1 MTITACL
8 GKLAGVFGATMV
20 LVLGGCGSQPP
31 INGGTGGTGSGGT
44 GGGEPG
50 VCNVP
55 RYDFRTYTSGWANS
69 PSYGAATIYYPVGA
83 PEPLPGV
90 VIVPGFTA
98 LQNSI
103 ANWGTYLA
111 ARGFVTMTIDTNAT
125 GDFPAARATA
135 LLAALQT
142 LKNENGRAGS
152 PLNGKLRP
160 DSYALMGHSMGG
172 GGTLIASN
180 QNPPGVKAAV
190 PLTPWES
197 GRFTSNRVPTLYL
210 TGSVDTLVSPSM
222 ARGTYSSIPT
232 STPKAIAEFRGGDH
246 IFVLNPGS
254 LGVQPAMVGTYAH
267 AWLQIFLNGNTGC
280 RSVIQNN
287 SEFSY
292 FNSTL

>member
-1 MTITACL
+1 MTMTACL
-8 GKLAGVFGATMV
+8 SKLAGIFGATV
-20 LVLGGCGSQPP
+20 VVALGGCSGSP
-31 INGGTGGTGSGGT
+31 IGGGGVGGAGGT

-50 VCNVP
+50 VCSEA
-55 RYDFRTYTSGWANS
+55 RYSSRSYTSGWANS

-90 VIVPGFTA
+90 IIVPGFTA
-98 LQNSI
+98 RQSSI
-103 ANWGTYLA
+103 AAWGSYLS

-125 GDFPAARATA
+125 GDFPAARSQG

-142 LKNENGRAGS
+142 LKNENSRAGS

-180 QNPPGVKAAV
+180 TNPPGVKAAI

-197 GRFTSNRVPTLYL
+197 GRFTSIRVPTLYI
-210 TGSVDTLVSPSM
+210 TGSSDTLVPPSM
-222 ARGTYSSIPT
+222 ARGTYGSIPT
-232 STPKAIAEFRGGDH
+232 STPKAITEVRGGSH
-246 IFVLNPGS
+246 TFVLNPSSG
-254 LGVQPAMVGTYAH
+254 LTGTYAH
-267 AWLQIFLNGNTGC
+267 AWLQIFLNNNAGC

-287 SEFSY
+287 SSFSY